1 MIIALP
7 GLSTLPAMGRRFAVW
22 MIAALALADAATAA
36 DGVPLPAVLQ
46 RLLIES
52 YPATITRGGGDSIIV
67 AGRTTIPI
75 DPVDPAR
82 RRPHVLAAP
91 TVSEMFIDAYR
102 PGRQSGSPPRAFDP
116 GRARNSDFFDAM
128 YGNCAKGDVEKNL
141 VEIVWLPGKSG
152 ERLRITR
159 INGVAAKLAA
169 VSAEL
174 DRLPARFDAYLKPS
188 AGTYNCRSVAGTE
201 RASAHGWG
209 IAIDIATRHA
219 HYWRWQA
226 GKAPAEGAA
235 FAYRNEIP
243 WEIVEIFE
251 RHGFIWGGK
260 WYHYDTMHFEY
271 RPELIAAGRTR

>member
-1 MIIALP
+1 MW
-7 GLSTLPAMGRRFAVW
+7 T
-22 MIAALALADAATAA
+22 IAALALADPGTAA
-36 DGVPLPAVLQ
+36 DGVPPPATLQ
-46 RLLIES
+46 RLLVES
-52 YPATITRGGGDSIIV
+52 YPAMIKPGAGDSITV
-67 AGRTTIPI
+67 AGRVTLPI
-75 DPVDPAR
+75 DAIDTAR
-82 RRPHVLAAP
+82 RRPQVLAAP
-91 TVSEMFIDAYR
+91 TISEMFIDAYR
-102 PGRQSGSPPRAFDP
+102 VGRLPAPPPQAFDP
-116 GRARNSDFFDAM
+116 GRARNGDLFDAM
-128 YGNCAKGDVEKNL
+128 YGNCAKGEVEKNL

-159 INGVAAKLAA
+159 VNGVAEKLAA

-188 AGTYNCRSVAGTE
+188 AGTYNCRPVAGTE

-226 GKAPAEGAA
+226 GKAPAEGSL
-235 FAYRNEIP
+235 FPYRNEIP